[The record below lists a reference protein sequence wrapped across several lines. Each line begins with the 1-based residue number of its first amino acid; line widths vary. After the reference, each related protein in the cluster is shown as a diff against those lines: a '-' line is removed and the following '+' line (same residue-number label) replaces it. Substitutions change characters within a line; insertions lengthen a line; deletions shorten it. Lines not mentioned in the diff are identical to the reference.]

1 MADEQV
7 QAQEQVQVEEP
18 KVESTDKLVE
28 VGREVTRKSCRAEQA
43 ELGTWKRKSN

>member
-18 KVESTDKLVE
+18 KVEVQLDLKARRLPE
-28 VGREVTRKSCRAEQA
+28 LGRVTRKSSQ
-43 ELGTWKRKSN
+43 G